1 MGSASFPSDV
11 AMVDIGQK
19 PVVRRSAKAE
29 GFLRLRPETLRAVRE
44 GRVKKGDVFAV
55 SKLAAIA
62 AAKRTPELV
71 LLAHP
76 IPLTDVKVSLAV
88 DEETGGAKAS
98 VEVKSIARTGVE
110 LEALLGVMACLLNVF
125 DMCKY
130 LEKDERGQYPAT
142 SFMDIRVVEKSK
154 EPTGEA
160 GAREGT

>member
-1 MGSASFPSDV
+1 MGSAGVSSTV
-11 AMVDIGQK
+11 GMVDIGEK
-19 PVVRRSAKAE
+19 PIVRRSAKAE
-29 GFLRLRPETLRAVRE
+29 GFLRLKPETLKVVKE
-44 GRVKKGDVFAV
+44 GKVKKGDIFTT
-55 SKLAAIA
+55 SKLAAIT
-62 AAKRTPELV
+62 AAKKTPELV

-76 IPLTDVKVSLAV
+76 IPLTDVKVSLTI
-88 DEETGGAKAS
+88 DEERSGMKAT